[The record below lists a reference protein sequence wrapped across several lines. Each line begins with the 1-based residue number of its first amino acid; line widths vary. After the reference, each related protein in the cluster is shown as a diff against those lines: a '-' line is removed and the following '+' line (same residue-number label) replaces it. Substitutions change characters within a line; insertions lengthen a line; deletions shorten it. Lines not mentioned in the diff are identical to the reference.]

1 MRSLG
6 WLSEKGGCGKSS
18 CAVNT
23 AVGLAKSGARVLF
36 IDADPQGNASMVFL
50 KGQGGGGANLY
61 HVLANEADAAD
72 AVRPTD
78 TPNLDLIPS
87 DGLLADAN
95 VLLVSEL
102 GRERR
107 LRLAMQ
113 EVGPRF
119 DFVCVD
125 TSPSR
130 TLVNVNVLNYVT
142 EVYCPVDPGIF
153 AIAGLVKLQEA
164 IAGVVKFLDNPGL
177 ALAGLVVNRVQRD
190 NLSRDTEAQLRGAF
204 GGLVLKTIVPA
215 AVAIGEAHARYQSVL
230 DYSPRS
236 AGAKAFENL
245 TREIID
251 HGALIGS
258 GDGVDGAAKANR
270 GRRRRA
276 G

>member
-1 MRSLG
+1 MRLLG

-50 KGQGGGGANLY
+50 KGQGGGDGANLY
-61 HVLANEADAAD
+61 HVLANEAEAGE

-78 TPNLDLIPS
+78 TPNLDLIPA
-87 DGLLADAN
+87 DGQLADAN
-95 VLLVSEL
+95 VLLVGEL

-113 EVGPRF
+113 EVGPRY
-119 DFVCVD
+119 DFIVVD

-164 IAGVVKFLDNPGL
+164 VSGVVKFLDNR
-177 ALAGLVVNRVQRD
+177 ALRVAGLVVNRVQRD

-204 GGLVLKTIVPA
+204 SGLVMKTTVPA
-215 AVAIGEAHARYQSVL
+215 SVGIGEAHARYQSVL
-230 DYSPRS
+230 DYAPRS
-236 AGAKAFENL
+236 AGARAFEAL
-245 TREIID
+245 TTEII
-251 HGALIGS
+251 HGADGRA
-258 GDGVDGAAKANR
+258 GDGGDGASKVDR